1 MEYLVSKGA
10 NVEAAFYD
18 DNLPENLANNPEM
31 FTDICFQYCRGVLQ
45 KNAYKVLRWAV
56 ELGSVETV
64 EVCTSEELSSREK
77 YS

>member
-1 MEYLVSKGA
+1 MMIIFLRI
-10 NVEAAFYD
+10 
-18 DNLPENLANNPEM
+18 LLTTLAEM